1 MKMSSVGH
9 VGTGTKV
16 SGVSQIAWLNKDSD
30 RSPQLTDGKKIVQA
44 MTVRSSRIVLR

>member
-30 RSPQLTDGKKIVQA
+30 RSPQLTDGKKKDCASDDYEI
-44 MTVRSSRIVLR
+44 L